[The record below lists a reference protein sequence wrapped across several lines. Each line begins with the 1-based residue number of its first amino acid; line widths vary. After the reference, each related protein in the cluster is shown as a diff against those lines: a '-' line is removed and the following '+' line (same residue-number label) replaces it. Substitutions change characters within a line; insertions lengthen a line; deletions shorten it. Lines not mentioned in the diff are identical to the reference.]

1 MLQEASKL
9 PVNLI
14 EVIEAIIDYLANLL
28 AGIVSPKDEE
38 EFNAKELL
46 DEIKEKV
53 TDLLGKIETLP
64 VPKIPILSDL
74 TPVLEL
80 FTKMADPIVA
90 DKDTI
95 DASVP
100 ELPNMPTAFVAMIS
114 DLWGTILNVMM
125 MLPMILINLIFKI
138 FEVIMGMFDS
148 IAGIIGVPSIPY
160 PFSLVPQII
169 KLLPDIWEFIA
180 NTPGKITAIVKRII
194 MDKFKE
200 IQYLTLPQPSIGG
213 IAADTSFAVCPKHEK
228 PQTENV

>member
-14 EVIEAIIDYLANLL
+14 EVVEAVVDYIANLL
-28 AGIVSPKDEE
+28 TGMVSPKDEDT
-38 EFNAKELL
+38 FNAKEIL

-53 TDLLGKIETLP
+53 TALLGKIETLP

-74 TPVLEL
+74 TSILDV

-114 DLWGTILNVMM
+114 DLWGMILNVMIT
-125 MLPMILINLIFKI
+125 LPMILINLVF
-138 FEVIMGMFDS
+138 
-148 IAGIIGVPSIPY
+148 
-160 PFSLVPQII
+160 
-169 KLLPDIWEFIA
+169 
-180 NTPGKITAIVKRII
+180 
-194 MDKFKE
+194 
-200 IQYLTLPQPSIGG
+200 
-213 IAADTSFAVCPKHEK
+213 
-228 PQTENV
+228 